1 MKAGALVAAA
11 RPAVDLRRDPSARSE
26 LVTQLRLGDCARVLG
41 MRRRAGRTWLRVAG
55 LHDRYPGWADAAL
68 LAPVAPRRRGLS
80 PAIRRSLVHHALAFR
95 GVRYLWGGT
104 TPAGFDCS
112 GFVQFLY
119 RLHGI
124 HLPRDAWM
132 QAADR
137 RMHPV
142 RRSVL
147 RASDLLFFAPPDRP
161 RARITHVGMAVSR
174 DRFVHATTSGPRPVV
189 QDSRVSAPA
198 WTTRRVA
205 IRRIF

>member
-1 MKAGALVAAA
+1 MKARALVTAA
-11 RPAVDLRRDPSARSE
+11 RPVVNLRRVPSARSE
-26 LVTQLRLGDCARVLG
+26 LVTQLRLGDEARVLG
-41 MRRRAGRTWLRVAG
+41 GRRVRGQPWLRVAG

-68 LAPVAPRRRGLS
+68 LAPRARRGRGLS

-119 RLHGI
+119 RLHGLA
-124 HLPRDAWM
+124 LPRDAWQ

-142 RRSVL
+142 RRSAL
-147 RASDLLFFAPPDRP
+147 RAGDLLFFAPPGRP
-161 RARITHVGMAVSR
+161 GARITHVGMAITR
-174 DRFVHATTSGPRPVV
+174 DRFIHATTSGPQPVV
-189 QDSRVSAPA
+189 QRSRVDDPRWAA
-198 WTTRRVA
+198 HRAGINRLA
-205 IRRIF
+205 